1 MSTKLSRRSFLKCTG
16 MAVAATGAASLLG
29 GCSRSEGNTD
39 VGTVQVGDT
48 VQGWN
53 GLGVQLASVFTM
65 SQNPAEEGYEYIGVR
80 IIVQNQGKSDLTIGA
95 EDVAAI
101 DAAYPVPPMENVD
114 ANFEAVAQATP
125 DFTASCDEAEV
136 LCSATM
142 SIYNSN
148 SQSFAD
154 SSVLPVEGS
163 GYVFLMLKLP
173 ENWKKVEIT
182 YYPTFAEGESLTFA
196 MEAADV
202 LRS

>member
-16 MAVAATGAASLLG
+16 MAVAAASAAGLLG
-29 GCSRSEGNTD
+29 GCSRTDGNTD

-53 GLGVQLASVFTM
+53 GLGVQLSSVFTM
-65 SQNPAEEGYEYIGVR
+65 SQNPAQEGYEYIGVR
-80 IIVQNQGKSDLTIGA
+80 IIVQNQGKEDLVIGA

-101 DAAYPVPPMENVD
+101 DAAYPVPPLENVD
-114 ANFEAVAQATP
+114 ANFEALAQATP
-125 DFTASCDEAEV
+125 DFTARCDEEDV
-136 LCSATM
+136 LCSASL

-163 GYVFLMLKLP
+163 GYVFMMLKLP
-173 ENWKKVEIT
+173 ENWNKVEVT

-196 MEAADV
+196 MAAADV